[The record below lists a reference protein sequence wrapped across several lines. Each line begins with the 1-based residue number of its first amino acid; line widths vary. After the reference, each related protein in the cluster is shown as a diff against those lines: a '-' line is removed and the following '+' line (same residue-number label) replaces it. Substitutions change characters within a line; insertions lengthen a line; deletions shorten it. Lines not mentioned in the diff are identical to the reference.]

1 MECGLFKIKTPK
13 SRIYRSLDPLFRRQ
27 RPVNFFFFFEFKVIQ
42 VYIAS
47 SMSARDRYIVR
58 PYLKTKLTEGD
69 LGVDES
75 YFVS

>member
-1 MECGLFKIKTPK
+1 
-13 SRIYRSLDPLFRRQ
+13 
-27 RPVNFFFFFEFKVIQ
+27 
-42 VYIAS
+42 
-47 SMSARDRYIVR
+47 MSARDRYIVR

>member
-13 SRIYRSLDPLFRRQ
+13 SRIYRSLVPLFRRQ